1 MEIISKV
8 ALISINET
16 FFFQLVSFL
25 IFMFIVTRVMF
36 RPLEG
41 AMKDRNTHF
50 DKLKMDI
57 SNARNQLNQ
66 LTDQVRQS
74 EINVKS
80 EAFDMRSQMEEDGQ
94 QAAKKVIDAALQK
107 VTEKKEAAMRDMTDQ
122 ISLARNQIQSEVGAV
137 TKLIMERLLERRLT

>member
-41 AMKDRNTHF
+41 AMQNRNAHF
-50 DKLKMDI
+50 EKLKLDI
-57 SNARNQLNQ
+57 SDARDELNR
-66 LTDQVRQS
+66 LTIQVRES
-74 EINVKS
+74 ELKAKS
-80 EAFDMRSQMEEDGQ
+80 EAFDMRSQMEEEGQ
-94 QAAKKVIDAALQK
+94 HAARQVMDAAFQK
-107 VTEKKEAAMRDMTDQ
+107 AAEKKEAALKEMTHQ
-122 ISLARNQIQSEVGAV
+122 IIQARNQIQSEVAGV
-137 TKLIMERLLERRLT
+137 TTMIMERLLERRLN